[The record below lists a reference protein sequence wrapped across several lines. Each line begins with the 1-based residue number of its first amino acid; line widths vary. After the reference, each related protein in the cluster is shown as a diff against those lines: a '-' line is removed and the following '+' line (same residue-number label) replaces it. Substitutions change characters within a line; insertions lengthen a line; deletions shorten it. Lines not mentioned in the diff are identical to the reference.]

1 MAKANPKAGLHG
13 RDKQQASLRDKR
25 GGTYDHAG
33 TSPQRKRRRPDLPEG
48 LTRQPKG
55 PYDKDAGRGGKLVR
69 R

>member
-1 MAKANPKAGLHG
+1 MTKGKHRPGLHG
-13 RDKQQASLRDKR
+13 RDKQQASLRDER

-33 TSPQRKRRRPDLPEG
+33 TSPRRKRTRPDFPEG

-55 PYDKDAGRGGKLVR
+55 PYDKDAGRGGKLAR